1 MGIKGGIAVMLQKQ
15 NAIKEDVRVI
25 VETVRPLTD
34 AQQTLVHKKL
44 KSLLAPKTVACFFKL
59 NPDLLSGI
67 RLDFGTLIVDD
78 SVQAKLD
85 DFVAQAKESLPSAF
99 SAPGIMAHVEKCL
112 KKFQNQPIVHTVGH
126 VQSVSDGIA
135 RISGLPDLMAGEL
148 VAFES
153 GAQGIVLNLNKDY
166 LDVAILYG
174 ADDIQEGETVVGTHH
189 KATVPVGFGL
199 LGRVVNALGQPVD
212 DLGDIVHTG
221 YRVIQTPAPDLLS
234 RAPVTKS
241 VHTGILGV
249 DALIPIGKG
258 QRELVIGD
266 RQTGKTTL
274 LVDMMLSQHEC
285 NKKARSLTDKMFCVY
300 VAIGQ
305 KQSGVQDLIQ
315 VLKKSG
321 AIEDT
326 IIVMAGASESA
337 AMQYLAPYAGC
348 AIAEYFR
355 DNGMNAVVFYDDL
368 SKHAT
373 AYREMSL
380 LLRRPAGREAYPGD
394 VFYLH
399 SRLLERAGQ
408 MSPECG
414 GGSLTAIPVIETQ
427 EGDVSAYIPTNVI
440 SITDGQIFLES
451 SLFHQGIK
459 PALNVGLSVSR
470 VGGAAQTPIM
480 KKIAASVKLE
490 LAQYRE
496 VLAFS
501 QLASD
506 LDTATQKLLNRG
518 VRLTEVLKQV
528 QHHPFALAE
537 EVVRLLVGTK
547 GYLDGIAVEDIPAF
561 LKGLYPYVKEHAE
574 DVVESIQ
581 IFGDVIEDEMSLLEQ
596 VLQSYA
602 QTFKAVD
609 TRKEE

>member
-1 MGIKGGIAVMLQKQ
+1 MLQKHD
-15 NAIKEDVRVI
+15 AKKESMRIV
-25 VETVRPLTD
+25 VETVRPLTET
-34 AQQTLVHKKL
+34 QQTFIHKKL
-44 KSLLAPKTVACFFKL
+44 QRLLWPRKVACFFKL
-59 NPDLLSGI
+59 NPDLLAGI
-67 RLDFGTLIVDD
+67 RLDFGALIVDD
-78 SVQAKLD
+78 SIQAKLN
-85 DFVAQAKESLPSAF
+85 DFVARTQESLPTTLSAH
-99 SAPGIMAHVEKCL
+99 GIMTHVEKSL
-112 KKFQNQPIVHTVGH
+112 KNFKNQPIVHTVGH
-126 VQSVSDGIA
+126 VESVSDGIA
-135 RISGLPDLMAGEL
+135 RVIGLPDLMAGEL
-148 VAFES
+148 VDFAS
-153 GAQGIVLNLNKDY
+153 HAQGIVLNLNADY

-174 ADDIQEGETVVGTHH
+174 AENIQEGEAVVGTHG
-189 KATVPVGFGL
+189 KATIPVGFGL
-199 LGRVVNALGQPVD
+199 LGRVVNALGQPID
-212 DLGDIVHTG
+212 DLGAITHTG
-221 YRVIQTPAPDLLS
+221 YRVIQMPAPDLLS
-234 RAPVTKS
+234 RAPVIKP

-274 LVDMMLSQHEC
+274 LVDMILSQHEC
-285 NKKARSLTDKMFCVY
+285 NKKAHSLTDKMFCVY

-305 KQSGVQDLIQ
+305 KQSSVQDLIQ
-315 VLKKSG
+315 VLKKAG
-321 AIEDT
+321 ALEDI

-355 DNGMNAVVFYDDL
+355 DNGMNAIVFYDDL

-380 LLRRPAGREAYPGD
+380 LLKRPAGREAYPGD

-408 MSPECG
+408 MTPECG

-427 EGDVSAYIPTNVI
+427 EGDVSSYIPTNVI

-480 KKIAASVKLE
+480 KKISASVKLE

-506 LDTATQKLLNRG
+506 LDSATQKLLNRG
-518 VRLTEVLKQV
+518 VRLTEVLKQI
-528 QHHPFALAE
+528 QHHPFSLAE
-537 EVVRLLVGTK
+537 EVIRLLVGTK
-547 GYLDGIAVEDIPAF
+547 GYLDDIDINVIPEY
-561 LKGLYPYVKEHAE
+561 LKGLYPYVKEHVE

-581 IFGDVIEDEMSLLEQ
+581 VFGDVIDDEMALLDQ
-596 VLQSYA
+596 VLQSYS
-602 QTFKAVD
+602 QNFKACN
-609 TRKEE
+609 TRKDE

>member
-1 MGIKGGIAVMLQKQ
+1 MLRGQSVEGK
-15 NAIKEDVRVI
+15 IVRVI
-25 VETVRPLTD
+25 VETVHPLND
-34 AQQTLVHKKL
+34 KQQTHVHKKL
-44 KSLLAPKTVACFFKL
+44 QVLLPTKKVECFFKL
-59 NPDLLSGI
+59 NPSLLSGI

-78 SVQAKLD
+78 SVQAKLN
-85 DFVAQAKESLPSAF
+85 DFVAQTKESLPVALSAR
-99 SAPGIMAHVEKCL
+99 SIMTHIEKHL
-112 KKFQNQPIVHTVGH
+112 KDFNNQPVVHTVGH
-126 VQSVSDGIA
+126 VVSVLDGVA
-135 RISGLPDLMAGEL
+135 RVVGLPDLMAGEL
-148 VAFES
+148 VAFTS
-153 GAQGIVLNLNKDY
+153 GAKGIVLNLNSEFV
-166 LDVAILYG
+166 DVIILY
-174 ADDIQEGETVVGTHH
+174 ASENIREGESVVGTRS
-189 KATVPVGFGL
+189 KVTVPVGFGL
-199 LGRVVNALGQPVD
+199 LGRVINALGQPVD
-212 DLGDIVHTG
+212 DLGEIAHTG
-221 YRVIQTPAPDLLS
+221 YRVMQMPAPDLLS
-234 RAPVTKS
+234 RVPVTKP
-241 VHTGILGV
+241 VHTGILGI
-249 DALIPIGKG
+249 DALLAIGKG

-274 LVDMMLSQHEC
+274 LIDMILSQHEC
-285 NKKARSLTDKMFCVY
+285 NKQARSLTDKMFCVY

-305 KQSGVQDLIQ
+305 KQSSVRDLIQ
-315 VLKKSG
+315 VLTKAG
-321 AIEDT
+321 ALEDT

-355 DNGMNAVVFYDDL
+355 DNGMNAMVFYDDL

-380 LLRRPAGREAYPGD
+380 LLKRPAGREAYPGD

-408 MSPECG
+408 MSSEYG

-501 QLASD
+501 QLSSD
-506 LDTATQKLLNRG
+506 LDVATQKLLNRG
-518 VRLTEVLKQV
+518 VRLTEILKQS
-528 QHHPFALAE
+528 QHQPLSLAE

-547 GYLDGIAVEDIPAF
+547 GYLDAIDLDIIPEF
-561 LKGLYPYVKEHAE
+561 LKGLYPYVQKHAE
-574 DVVESIQ
+574 DVIESIRV
-581 IFGDVIEDEMSLLEQ
+581 FGDLIDDEMALLDQ
-596 VLQSYA
+596 TLQAYA
-602 QTFKAVD
+602 QNFKSINE
-609 TRKEE
+609 RKEE

>member
-1 MGIKGGIAVMLQKQ
+1 MLRKRDVV
-15 NAIKEDVRVI
+15 KESVRVI
-25 VETVRPLTD
+25 VESVHSLTD
-34 AQQTLVHKKL
+34 AQQTLIHKKL
-44 KSLLAPKTVACFFKL
+44 QSLFAPKAVVCLFKL
-59 NPDLLSGI
+59 NSDLLSGI

-78 SVQAKLD
+78 STQAKLN
-85 DFVAQAKESLPSAF
+85 DFVAHVQESLPTVLS
-99 SAPGIMAHVEKCL
+99 SHGIMSHVDKCL
-112 KKFQNQPIVHTVGH
+112 KNFQNQPVIHTVGH
-126 VQSVSDGIA
+126 VESVSDGIA
-135 RISGLPDLMAGEL
+135 RITGLPDLMAGEL
-148 VAFES
+148 VTFES
-153 GAQGIVLNLNKDY
+153 KAQGIVLNLNADY

-174 ADDIQEGETVVGTHH
+174 SENIQEGEIVVGTHS

-199 LGRVVNALGQPVD
+199 LGRVVNSLGQPLD
-212 DLGDIVHTG
+212 DLGNIVHTG
-221 YRVIQTPAPDLLS
+221 YRVIQAPAPDLLS
-234 RAPVTKS
+234 RAPVTKP

-249 DALIPIGKG
+249 DSLIPIGKG

-274 LVDMMLSQHEC
+274 LVDMILSQHES
-285 NKKARSLTDKMFCVY
+285 NKRAHSLTDKMFCVY

-305 KQSGVQDLIQ
+305 KQSSVQDLIQ
-315 VLKKSG
+315 ILRKTG

-326 IIVMAGASESA
+326 IIVMAGAAESA

-355 DNGMNAVVFYDDL
+355 DNGMNAIVFYDDL

-380 LLRRPAGREAYPGD
+380 LLKRPAGREAYPGD

-408 MSPECG
+408 MSKEYG

-480 KKIAASVKLE
+480 KRISASVKLE

-506 LDTATQKLLNRG
+506 LDSATQNLLNRG

-528 QHHPFALAE
+528 QHHPFVLAE
-537 EVVRLLVGTK
+537 EIVRLLVGTK
-547 GYLDGIAVEDIPAF
+547 GYLDGIKVEAIPEF
-561 LKGLYPYVKEHAE
+561 LDGLYPYVKEHAE

-581 IFGDVIEDEMSLLEQ
+581 VFGDVIDDEMTLLDQ

-602 QTFKAVD
+602 QNFKLVNE
-609 TRKEE
+609 RKEE